1 MTVPISVARDA
12 HGSFHVRVAD
22 DDASVER
29 IDTPALLVGY
39 FANYGAPYLID
50 LRNALAGIDGFD
62 EICRMADQ
70 QLRHPSPDFSRPGS
84 TRTPLRRLGT
94 EGRLDAH

>member
-1 MTVPISVARDA
+1 MTTTSLSDWHEVGEFEIETGPGTSMTVPISVARDA

-70 QLRHPSPDFSRPGS
+70 QLRHRP
-84 TRTPLRRLGT
+84 
-94 EGRLDAH
+94 

>member
-1 MTVPISVARDA
+1 MTTTSLHDWHEVGEFEIETGPGTSTTVPICVATDA
-12 HGSFHVRVAD
+12 AGAFFVRVAD
-22 DDASVER
+22 DETSIER

-50 LRNALAGIDGFD
+50 LRNALADVEGFD

-70 QLRHPSPDFSRPGS
+70 RLKCRP
-84 TRTPLRRLGT
+84 
-94 EGRLDAH
+94 